1 MNEKILVSITFSLLI
16 TCSVNADELVPATSD
31 DVSDFEVL
39 VTNQALSEAKALH
52 PRPDHPSKGPGK
64 ETIKETIKETT
75 KLRKENFGLVV
86 STEAKRL
93 KESSGE
99 DRRGMGQWVSEQR
112 RKDRHHG
119 DSVTDGSGSGSSGSS
134 EARRA
139 SQERKF
145 PGRDSGRRRDGE
157 RKK

>member
-16 TCSVNADELVPATSD
+16 TCSVNADELVPATSE

-39 VTNQALSEAKALH
+39 VTNQALSETKALQ
-52 PRPDHPSKGPGK
+52 PRPDHPSKGPMK
-64 ETIKETIKETT
+64 ETPKETT
-75 KLRKENFGLVV
+75 KLRKENFGLIV

-93 KESSGE
+93 KEPSGE
-99 DRRGMGQWVSEQR
+99 DKRGMGQWVSEQR
-112 RKDRHHG
+112 RNDRHRG
-119 DSVTDGSGSGSSGSS
+119 DSVTAGSGSGSSGSS

-139 SQERKF
+139 AQERKS
-145 PGRDSGRRRDGE
+145 PDRDSGRRKDGD